1 MSGVQSE
8 NGIRDRRLAN
18 EYNSNEVSERYCVS
32 MLGSDIYNS
41 TDPNEMWLQWKC
53 LFLSLVNKHAPLR
66 TMRVRMRSGLKKRMT
81 DRDILEIKASKPND
95 SGNWKLFAKTTKYS
109 K

>member
-53 LFLSLVNKHAPLR
+53 LFLSLVNKHVPLR

-95 SGNWKLFAKTTKYS
+95 SGDWKLFAKTTKYS

>member
-53 LFLSLVNKHAPLR
+53 LFLSLVNKHVPLR

-95 SGNWKLFAKTTKYS
+95 SGDWKLFAKTTRYS